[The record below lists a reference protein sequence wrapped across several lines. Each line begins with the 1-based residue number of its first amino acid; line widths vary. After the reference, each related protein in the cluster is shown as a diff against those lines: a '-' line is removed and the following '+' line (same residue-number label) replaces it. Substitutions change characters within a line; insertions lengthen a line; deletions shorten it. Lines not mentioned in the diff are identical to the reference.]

1 MFFRILKKLTLVII
15 GLLILAAIVAAVCW
29 YTFFSAPSAGGLTI
43 DEKRFGTNGAA
54 VVYLTSETSVADLA
68 LVLKEKG
75 IIRSPQTF
83 LTVIEKLDLGRKI
96 KQGTYVFTSP
106 VNVITAADRVSK
118 GEYGYTQVK
127 VTIPEGY
134 TTYAIA
140 EALPAKL
147 VDIKKEDFM
156 TAANGLEGYLFPDT
170 YFFYPYATS
179 SAVIGLMQANFNRK
193 IAAVEKEFGISF
205 STATIA
211 SSSAMAMAT
220 STEIAPDSITQNKSQ
235 RSLREIITLAS
246 ILEKEVQ
253 TTDDMA
259 KVADLFIRRMEIGMP
274 LQADS
279 TLTYITGKTS
289 AELTMRDLTQTDPY
303 NSYKNLGL
311 PPTPIGNPGLKA
323 IRAAVKPEPNTYLFF
338 LSDDDGI
345 THFSETYAEHL
356 RMKKKYLP

>member
-1 MFFRILKKLTLVII
+1 MFVSILKKLIAIIVSLLIVFTII
-15 GLLILAAIVAAVCW
+15 GVFCW
-29 YTFFSAPSAGGLTI
+29 YLFFSAPKAEGLQI
-43 DEKRFGTNGAA
+43 DEKRFGPNGAA
-54 VVYLTSETSVADLA
+54 VVYITSDTSVADLA
-68 LVLKEKG
+68 QTLKEKG
-75 IIRSPQTF
+75 VIRSPETF
-83 LTVIEKLDLGRKI
+83 LTMVEKLDLGRKI
-96 KQGTYVFTSP
+96 KQGIYVFNSP
-106 VNVITAADRVSK
+106 VNVIAAADRVSK

-140 EALPAKL
+140 EALPSKL

-156 TAANGLEGYLFPDT
+156 AASIGLEGYLFPDT

-179 SAVIGLMQANFNRK
+179 SAVIELMQNNFNRK
-193 IAAVEKEFGISF
+193 IAAVEKEFGI
-205 STATIA
+205 ALAI
-211 SSSAMAMAT
+211 SSS
-220 STEIAPDSITQNKSQ
+220 SPQLINQKESQ
-235 RSLREIITLAS
+235 RSLSQIITLAS

-289 AELTMRDLTQTDPY
+289 AQLTMRDLTQTDPY
-303 NSYKNLGL
+303 NSYKNQGL

-323 IRAAVKPEPNTYLFF
+323 IRAAIQPEPNEYLFF
-338 LSDDDGI
+338 LSDDEGI
-345 THFSETYAEHL
+345 THFSKTYAEHL
-356 RMKKKYLP
+356 QMKKKYLP